1 MDAGCLEVEL
11 RIGKKYALY
20 IPARVARALGLRE
33 GDRVILRAARGR
45 IEIRL
50 LKDPIDLAL
59 HGEKFASIEAGEIEA
74 VSLEEQGRAI
84 KSSA

>member
-1 MDAGCLEVEL
+1 MSADYLEVEL

-20 IPARVARALGLRE
+20 IPVRVARALGLRE

-45 IEIRL
+45 IEIRPL
-50 LKDPIDLAL
+50 RDPVDLAL
-59 HGEKFASIEAGEIEA
+59 HGGKFASVEAEEVEA

-84 KSSA
+84 KSPT